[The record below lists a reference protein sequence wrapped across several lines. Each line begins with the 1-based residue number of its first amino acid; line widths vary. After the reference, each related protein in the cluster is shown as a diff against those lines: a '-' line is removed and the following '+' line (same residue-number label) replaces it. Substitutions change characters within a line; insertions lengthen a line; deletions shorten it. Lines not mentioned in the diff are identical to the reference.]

1 MSLSKGSI
9 ATVSGSSEPAGDKQP
24 QHVMLV
30 DTAGAALSIGG
41 KTIKTA
47 AINVSS
53 SGNTEIVSSV
63 ATRIKVTAISLSHA
77 GTVNSKWRDGAGTD
91 LSAAQPFS
99 DREGYVLAGSVTSPL
114 LQTTAGNPLI
124 LHLSAAI
131 AATGW
136 IAYFDDDAT

>member
-30 DTAGAALSIGG
+30 DTAGAALFIGG

-53 SGNTEIVSSV
+53 SGNTASMGPRLRSRGI
-63 ATRIKVTAISLSHA
+63 T
-77 GTVNSKWRDGAGTD
+77 
-91 LSAAQPFS
+91 
-99 DREGYVLAGSVTSPL
+99 LAVFL
-114 LQTTAGNPLI
+114 
-124 LHLSAAI
+124 
-131 AATGW
+131 
-136 IAYFDDDAT
+136 